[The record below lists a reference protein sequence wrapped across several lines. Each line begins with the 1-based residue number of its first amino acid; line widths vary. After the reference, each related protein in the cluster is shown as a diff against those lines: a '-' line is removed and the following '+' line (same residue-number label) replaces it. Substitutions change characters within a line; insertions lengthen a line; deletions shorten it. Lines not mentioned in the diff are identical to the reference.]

1 MVYLYTVANG
11 KIKEPYDLKDPSLEE
26 SPLALNS
33 LNNITVPFG
42 QAIIQQTT
50 QVENAMAAIIYSLIN
65 FYTNNYYLAK
75 KYNTYG
81 QASITSKRL

>member
-42 QAIIQQTT
+42 QVIIQQTT
-50 QVENAMAAIIYSLIN
+50 QVENAMAAI
-65 FYTNNYYLAK
+65 
-75 KYNTYG
+75 NTLKETLETELLPLV
-81 QASITSKRL
+81 QANTK